1 MSQSDSST
9 ATIKLG
15 FQVDKQT
22 VIATKSE
29 FEGILTTLEKGLG
42 AVWKSA
48 EHEFDQFMTGMA
60 QDVNKTWEATE
71 KAFGDYT
78 KSALKDSVV
87 AVFQGEMDQ
96 VEDIWGKAWD
106 GMAAKVEG
114 LWDKLPDMAIKR
126 AMTGAENMFKDLV
139 WKPVSDWFTGLFSS
153 DGFGIFDIIPAIFGD
168 GWAGG
173 SGGLLKTMAEGNGFL
188 DSWLYA
194 GLPGYEALAKMSS
207 WADSLFSGEGLG
219 ALQSGAASLASH
231 LGLDSLSSWLGGG
244 MGSNAE
250 IESMFF
256 GNEAAGFSWGTA
268 AGVAAPFAI
277 WEAGSLLSG
286 GGIPSLTEVPGL
298 IYEGIFGGGD
308 SMTPEEAVKNWEG
321 TLNYMTK
328 MTEQMQALG
337 LEFDELQQGLDGGG
351 FALFGQSAQEA
362 AQGLEQLHTVAGYS
376 QEQIDALVASLD
388 PLTQEFLA
396 SGQAANDLGGLV
408 SGLVQEMNA
417 ATESYNLTSGALN
430 NYNQYIDSLAQR
442 LGLSGEAARS
452 FREQIW
458 DLAAGFSSGGE
469 EAERF
474 DQALNEF
481 VSHTLGSLTEGAE
494 DGTAAIKD
502 LIDSLSHAR
511 GMGEGLVGLGVTGG
525 WGGGETSKGEDP
537 TPSDSTSKPAVVIGE
552 MHGGGYVMGWP
563 KAHAGA
569 LISSLARD
577 EVPLIARRGEY
588 VVRAEAVTATT
599 LPALKALNQGAAA
612 ATSAAPAV
620 NLHVE
625 IHGNL
630 LGSRDN
636 LEDLARLLEGKLREL
651 DRGRWKA

>member
-1 MSQSDSST
+1 
-9 ATIKLG
+9 
-15 FQVDKQT
+15 
-22 VIATKSE
+22 
-29 FEGILTTLEKGLG
+29 
-42 AVWKSA
+42 
-48 EHEFDQFMTGMA
+48 
-60 QDVNKTWEATE
+60 
-71 KAFGDYT
+71 
-78 KSALKDSVV
+78 
-87 AVFQGEMDQ
+87 
-96 VEDIWGKAWD
+96 
-106 GMAAKVEG
+106 
-114 LWDKLPDMAIKR
+114 
-126 AMTGAENMFKDLV
+126 
-139 WKPVSDWFTGLFSS
+139 
-153 DGFGIFDIIPAIFGD
+153 
-168 GWAGG
+168 
-173 SGGLLKTMAEGNGFL
+173 
-188 DSWLYA
+188 
-194 GLPGYEALAKMSS
+194 
-207 WADSLFSGEGLG
+207 
-219 ALQSGAASLASH
+219 
-231 LGLDSLSSWLGGG
+231 

-308 SMTPEEAVKNWEG
+308 SMSPEEAVKNWDG

-328 MTEQMQALG
+328 MSEQMRALG

-362 AQGLEQLHTVAGYS
+362 AQALEHLHTVAGYS
-376 QEQIDALVASLD
+376 QAQIDALVGSLD

-417 ATESYNLTSGALN
+417 ATESYNMTSGALN

-458 DLAAGFSSGGE
+458 DLAEGFSSGGE

-525 WGGGETSKGEDP
+525 LGRRGLLQGRGPNAQRLHLQAGGGDRGD
-537 TPSDSTSKPAVVIGE
+537 
-552 MHGGGYVMGWP
+552 
-563 KAHAGA
+563 
-569 LISSLARD
+569 
-577 EVPLIARRGEY
+577 ARRGLRDGLAQGPRRGPDQLPGPRRGAAHRPAGG
-588 VVRAEAVTATT
+588 VRGARRGGDRHHPAGAQGPEPGGRGGDLRRPGGEPARGDPRQPAGQPGQPGRPGPPAGGQAQGAGPGALEGLGPAHPGGWELRCRLRLGPGVTPPR
-599 LPALKALNQGAAA
+599 LRPALAG
-612 ATSAAPAV
+612 
-620 NLHVE
+620 
-625 IHGNL
+625 
-630 LGSRDN
+630 R
-636 LEDLARLLEGKLREL
+636 LAL
-651 DRGRWKA
+651 DRLAVPVKLASRFCMGLPTARESLILRKCESALP